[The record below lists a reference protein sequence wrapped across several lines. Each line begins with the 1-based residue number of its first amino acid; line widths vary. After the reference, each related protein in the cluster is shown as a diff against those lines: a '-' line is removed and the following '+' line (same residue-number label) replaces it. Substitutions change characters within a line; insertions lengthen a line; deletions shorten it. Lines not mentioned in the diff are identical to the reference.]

1 MKMILTGQMK
11 KLLDNG
17 AKSAASEGGI
27 DHKPV
32 IKLFNPVGAATWL
45 ISEVDP
51 TDPDRAFGLCD
62 LGMDSPELG
71 YVSLSE
77 IFGVRLRFGL
87 KIERDMHFTANKTLG
102 EYAKE
107 ARAAGRIVY

>member
-1 MKMILTGQMK
+1 MKMILASQMT
-11 KLLDNG
+11 KLLKNG
-17 AKSAASEGGI
+17 NASAASEGGI

-45 ISEVDP
+45 ISEIDP
-51 TDPDRAFGLCD
+51 HNPDVAFGLCD
-62 LGMDSPELG
+62 LGAGTPELG

-77 IFGVRLRFGL
+77 LFALRLRFNQ
-87 KIERDMHFTANKTLG
+87 KIERDMHFTADKTLG

-107 ARAAGRIVY
+107 ARSAGRIVY